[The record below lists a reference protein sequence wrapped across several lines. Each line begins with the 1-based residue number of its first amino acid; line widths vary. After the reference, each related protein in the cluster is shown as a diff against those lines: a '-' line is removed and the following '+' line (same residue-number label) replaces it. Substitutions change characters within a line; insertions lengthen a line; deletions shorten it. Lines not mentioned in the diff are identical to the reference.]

1 MFTCNNGQCVDM
13 SQRCNQLPHCEDTSD
28 EVGCDILIHKD
39 GYNARIPPIS
49 PEHCVEVKIS
59 IDILKLVDIK
69 EEDYSIDIQFQ
80 ITLVWKE
87 NRANYRNLKPKT
99 SLNALL
105 LEDIK
110 RLWLPQVVYE
120 NTDQKITTRLGVA
133 WEWETNVEIRR
144 EGPFILSGLETV
156 DENYVYKGENL
167 QSLSMSSNNFQGDEN
182 SLIMNQTYTHEF
194 QCQYDFKWYP
204 FDTQARLVCKII

>member
-28 EVGCDILIHKD
+28 EVGCDILILKD
-39 GYNARIPPIS
+39 EYNARIPPIS

-59 IDILKLVDIK
+59 IYILKLVDIK

-87 NRANYRNLKPKT
+87 GRAIYHNLKSQT
-99 SLNALL
+99 SFNALVP
-105 LEDIK
+105 EDIK

-120 NTDQKITTRLGVA
+120 NTDQKLTTRLGA
-133 WEWETNVEIRR
+133 PMEWETNVEIRK
-144 EGPFILSGLETV
+144 EGQFTMSGLETV
-156 DENYVYKGENL
+156 DENYVYKGEDKKSKNVL
-167 QSLSMSSNNFQGDEN
+167 
-182 SLIMNQTYTHEF
+182 
-194 QCQYDFKWYP
+194 
-204 FDTQARLVCKII
+204 

>member
-28 EVGCDILIHKD
+28 EVGCDILILKD

-80 ITLVWKE
+80 ITLV
-87 NRANYRNLKPKT
+87 
-99 SLNALL
+99 
-105 LEDIK
+105 
-110 RLWLPQVVYE
+110 
-120 NTDQKITTRLGVA
+120 
-133 WEWETNVEIRR
+133 
-144 EGPFILSGLETV
+144 
-156 DENYVYKGENL
+156 
-167 QSLSMSSNNFQGDEN
+167 
-182 SLIMNQTYTHEF
+182 
-194 QCQYDFKWYP
+194 
-204 FDTQARLVCKII
+204 

>member
-28 EVGCDILIHKD
+28 EVGCDILILKD

-87 NRANYRNLKPKT
+87 NRANYHNLKPKT
-99 SLNALL
+99 SLNALV

-156 DENYVYKGENL
+156 DENYVYKGENYKVYRCL
-167 QSLSMSSNNFQGDEN
+167 LTISKVMR
-182 SLIMNQTYTHEF
+182 T
-194 QCQYDFKWYP
+194 
-204 FDTQARLVCKII
+204 A